1 MAKPGR
7 HPKGAKSR
15 SPVQRAFLDAYAQLG
30 NITAAAKAA
39 GCDPSRHRNDWVKD
53 PAYLAEFQ
61 EAHEQASDLLEAEAL
76 RRATRG
82 TARGVYHQGKK
93 IDTVMDYSDSLLI
106 FLLKATRPGKFR
118 ESVDINHSGM
128 VGTKLYGKD
137 TPIDKV

>member
-1 MAKPGR
+1 MGKGR
-7 HPKGAKSR
+7 PPAGAKGR
-15 SPVQRAFLDAYAQLG
+15 TPVQKAFLAAYAQLG

-39 GCDPSRHRNDWVKD
+39 GCDPANHRNRWVKD
-53 PAYLAEFQ
+53 AAYLAEFQ
-61 EAHEQASDLLEAEAL
+61 EAHEQAGDLLEAEAL

-93 IDTVMDYSDSLLI
+93 IDTVMEYSDSLLI

-118 ESVDINHSGM
+118 ESLDLNHSGM
-128 VGTKLYGKD
+128 IGTKLYGKE